1 MNLIFLL
8 SVVLKGLGAVLEIL
22 LQILITD
29 RLGVSGYGTY
39 SAWINGADLV
49 FWVCFSGLVK
59 CNTYYLSGG
68 QTTVRRFKTKY
79 FLRYALPLLGAAAV
93 FAAALG
99 KNALLVLVPVIT
111 ILELLVL
118 DRSSTLITRG
128 KSVTSLVG
136 EYVLGR
142 LLLVLGVVVLG
153 RFGALDHRALLL
165 LYAGQYAAV
174 IGFFLLRQGR
184 GHNYRDIS
192 GEVSLKK
199 WSAYQRS
206 DLMHSMIEQM
216 PVVMQYFFAGAFE
229 AGVVSVVLLVKKLI
243 NFISGPTA
251 KIFLPEFSRLYKAGD
266 HGRIRAVYGSIMRI
280 QMLVVGPLAVVL
292 LGFPRVILNI
302 LAGELVE
309 YDRLFMGCS
318 VIFLLVATLGP
329 CGGILQMTGNE
340 GRDNRIRFRA
350 LVLMGA
356 VMLLTAGSGW
366 FVLYGLCVQVAA
378 EAAVKYVYIC
388 RWMHGAPAKLLTYLS
403 WWVLPAAAIA
413 AAYLLGVNDSFAA
426 MAVLAGAV
434 FALGG
439 LRELRDPENAFLRK
453 KRGNAHDET

>member
-8 SVVLKGLGAVLEIL
+8 SVVLKGLGAVLELL

-29 RLGVSGYGTY
+29 RMGVSGYGTY

-59 CNTYYLSGG
+59 CNTFYLSGG
-68 QTTVRRFKTKY
+68 QTTIRRFKTKY
-79 FLRYALPLLGAAAV
+79 FLRYALPVLGAAAV
-93 FAAALG
+93 FGVVLG
-99 KNALLVLVPVIT
+99 SDAMLALVPVIT
-111 ILELLVL
+111 MLELLVL

-128 KSVTSLVG
+128 KGITSLVG

-142 LLLVLGVVVLG
+142 LLLVAGVVVLG
-153 RFGALDHRALLL
+153 WLDALDHRALLW
-165 LYAGQYAAV
+165 LYAAQYAAV

-184 GHNYRDIS
+184 GRSYRDSS

-251 KIFLPEFSRLYKAGD
+251 KIFLPEFSRLYRAGD
-266 HGRIRAVYGSIMRI
+266 RERIRTVYGSIMRI
-280 QMLVVGPLAVVL
+280 QMLVVGPMAVVL
-292 LGFPRVILNI
+292 LGFPRVILRI
-302 LAGELVE
+302 LAGELVA

-329 CGGILQMTGNE
+329 CGGIMQMTGNE
-340 GRDNRIRFRA
+340 RRDNRIRAFA

-356 VMLLTAGSGW
+356 VMLLTLPSGW

-378 EAAVKYVYIC
+378 EAAVKYVCIC
-388 RWMHGAPAKLLTYLS
+388 RWMKGAPARLRTYLS
-403 WWVLPAAAIA
+403 WWALPAAAIA

-434 FALGG
+434 FALSG
-439 LRELRDPENAFLRK
+439 LGELRRPENAFLRK
-453 KRGNAHDET
+453 KRGNAHEET

>member
-1 MNLIFLL
+1 MNLIFLF
-8 SVVLKGLGAVLEIL
+8 SVVLKGLGALLEIL
-22 LQILITD
+22 LQILITGE
-29 RLGVSGYGTY
+29 LGVSGYGSY

-59 CNTYYLSGG
+59 CNTFYLSGG
-68 QTTVRRFKTKY
+68 ETTIRSFKTKY
-79 FLRYALPLLGAAAV
+79 FLRYALPVLGAGAV
-93 FAAALG
+93 LAVTVGRDAMLS
-99 KNALLVLVPVIT
+99 LVPVIT
-111 ILELLVL
+111 LLELLVL

-128 KSVTSLVG
+128 RSVTSLVG

-142 LLLVLGVVVLG
+142 LLLVIGTAVLG
-153 RFGALDHRALLL
+153 RLDRLSHSALLW
-165 LYAGQYAAV
+165 LYVVQYGVV

-184 GHNYRDIS
+184 GNRFRDIS
-192 GEVSLKK
+192 GEVSLGK

-206 DLMHSMIEQM
+206 DLMHAMIEQM
-216 PVVMQYFFAGAFE
+216 PVVMQYFFSGAFE
-229 AGVVSVVLLVKKLI
+229 AGVVSVVLLVKRLI

-266 HGRIRAVYGSIMRI
+266 QARIRTVYGSIMRI

-292 LGFPRVILNI
+292 LGFPRVVLGI
-302 LAGELVE
+302 LARELVA

-340 GRDNRIRFRA
+340 KKDNRIRAWA

-356 VMLLTAGSGW
+356 VMLLTAADAY

-388 RWMHGAPAKLLTYLS
+388 RWMKRAPTGFLTYIR
-403 WWVLPAAAIA
+403 WWLLPAAAIA
-413 AAYLLGVNDSFAA
+413 AAYLLGVNDSFL
-426 MAVLAGAV
+426 MMVLLAGLV
-434 FALGG
+434 FAVSG
-439 LRELRDPENAFLRK
+439 LRELRDPENAFLKK

>member
-8 SVVLKGLGAVLEIL
+8 SVILKGLGAVLEIL

-29 RLGVSGYGTY
+29 HLGVDGYGTY
-39 SAWINGADLV
+39 SAWINSADLI

-59 CNTYYLSGG
+59 CNTFYLSGG
-68 QTTVRRFKTKY
+68 KTTIRSFKQKY
-79 FLRYALPLLGAAAV
+79 FLRYALPVLGASV
-93 FAAALG
+93 
-99 KNALLVLVPVIT
+99 LLVVLGGEGMFVFVPLIT
-111 ILELLVL
+111 MLELLVL

-128 KSVTSLVG
+128 QSVTSLVG

-142 LLLVLGVVVLG
+142 LTLVLGVVVLSLTG
-153 RFGALDHRALLL
+153 MLSHTALMVLYVAQYLL
-165 LYAGQYAAV
+165 V
-174 IGFFLLRQGR
+174 IGFFLLRQQKGKL
-184 GHNYRDIS
+184 YRDMS

-216 PVVMQYFFAGAFE
+216 PVVMQYFFSGAFE

-251 KIFLPEFSRLYKAGD
+251 KIFLPEFSRLYHAGE
-266 HGRIRAVYGSIMRI
+266 HEKIRKVYGSIMRI

-292 LGFPRVILNI
+292 LGFPRVILGI
-302 LAGELVE
+302 LAEELVV
-309 YDRLFMGCS
+309 YDRLFMACA

-340 GRDNRIRFRA
+340 KTDNRIRACA
-350 LVLMGA
+350 LAIMGA
-356 VMLLTAGSGW
+356 VMVLTHSDPW
-366 FVLYGLCVQVAA
+366 FVLYGLCTQIALEAVA
-378 EAAVKYVYIC
+378 KYIYIC
-388 RWMHGAPAKLLTYLS
+388 RWMKQAPTGLWTYMMWWLL
-403 WWVLPAAAIA
+403 PGIAIGG
-413 AAYLLGVNDSFAA
+413 AYLLRVNDSFW
-426 MAVLAGAV
+426 MMLLLAGAV
-434 FALGG
+434 FALSG

-453 KRGNAHDET
+453 GRPHD